1 MKSGLVVIGAV
12 LLTSTVAFG
21 QQSTANL
28 GNLDRKFEDAQY
40 AMNGVDNSA
49 REQEL
54 QFLRDELGYLR
65 VKARRRLSV
74 TTTERQDL
82 SARLDRFTTLVNA
95 ERSNSGSYRGNGNG
109 NNGHGNGSGTYRD
122 RDKQSRSIPVGTE
135 VDVRLVSRL
144 SSNTAMVEDRV
155 ETTTLVDLYHGS
167 NLLVPAGSVMIGQV
181 TGVDKATRMDRKGS
195 LTVAFTR
202 ITVNGRAHDIRGS
215 VTQAIENGGF
225 MDEAP
230 RVGVGAGVGA
240 IIGGL
245 LGGVKGAIAG
255 VLIGGSGVL
264 VATEGKD
271 VDLDPGT
278 VLRVR
283 FDSVVTMTEFRE

>member
-1 MKSGLVVIGAV
+1 MKLGLMVIGTV
-12 LLTSTVAFG
+12 LMASTVTFG
-21 QQSTANL
+21 QNSSTNL

-40 AMNGVDNSA
+40 AMTGVNSSA

-54 QFLRDELGYLR
+54 QLLRDELGYLR
-65 VKARRRLSV
+65 VKARRGLSI
-74 TTTERQDL
+74 TTAERRDL
-82 SARLDRFTTLVNA
+82 SARLDRFTTQVNTD
-95 ERSNSGSYRGNGNG
+95 RSNNGSYRGNGNG
-109 NNGHGNGSGTYRD
+109 GDGHGNGTYRD
-122 RDKQSRSIPVGTE
+122 RDNQSARSIPVGTE

-144 SSNTAMVEDRV
+144 SSKTAMVEDRV
-155 ETTTLVDLYHGS
+155 EATTLVDLYQG
-167 NLLVPAGSVMIGQV
+167 NDLLVPAGSLMSGQV
-181 TGVDKATRMDRKGS
+181 TGVDKATRTDRKGS

-202 ITVNGRAHDIRGS
+202 ITVTGRARDIRGS
-215 VTQAIENGGF
+215 VTQALENGGF
-225 MDEAP
+225 GDEVP

-245 LGGVKGAIAG
+245 LGGVKGAVAG
-255 VLIGGSGVL
+255 ILIGGGGVL

-283 FDSVVTMTEFRE
+283 FDSVVTMTDFHE